1 MTSHVDSNSQD
12 SERNL
17 NLQEH
22 LFAVA
27 AALLAALVAVW
38 AFGSVSAF
46 VAVAALAA
54 AAVSVGELPCVF
66 GLALRVWFL
75 PR

>member
-38 AFGSVSAF
+38 AFVSVSAF
-46 VAVAALAA
+46 VAVAALGL
-54 AAVSVGELPCVF
+54 AAVFGELLCVF

>member
-46 VAVAALAA
+46 VA
-54 AAVSVGELPCVF
+54 EF
-66 GLALRVWFL
+66 GSC
-75 PR
+75 PDESY